1 MCECLC
7 VAMFYCILFY
17 GVQFQLG
24 FEIFMILAQQVKR
37 IKYKE
42 QNTINKF
49 YDAKTTQT
57 NMRIFVINKIT
68 TKC

>member
-1 MCECLC
+1 
-7 VAMFYCILFY
+7 MFYCILFY

-24 FEIFMILAQQVKR
+24 FEIFMILSQQVKR

-49 YDAKTTQT
+49 YDAKTREKKT
-57 NMRIFVINKIT
+57 NMRIVVINKIT